1 MAILSAAVDHICSD
15 FLLLFLLLLLLF
27 GFFFLPIQ
35 HLIRNGTATCCFL
48 FYWFIPCESTL
59 ALTKS
64 PLLPSLGG
72 FNLTYCIHSFS
83 RDLMHTLIHDTHVNL
98 FLFSP
103 DEIINKCAIA
113 SCRISRFLLL
123 PLNLHDSQERLL
135 YRSHSRMQEPPS
147 HFARCLSSHS
157 YSLTRI

>member
-1 MAILSAAVDHICSD
+1 MAILSAAIDHICSD
-15 FLLLFLLLLLLF
+15 FLLLFLLLLFL
-27 GFFFLPIQ
+27 FLPIQ

-83 RDLMHTLIHDTHVNL
+83 RDLMHIHVNL

-103 DEIINKCAIA
+103 DQIINKCAIA

-147 HFARCLSSHS
+147 HFAQFLSSHS